1 MGKAS
6 KIEIKSDGTG
16 LTQIYID
23 GHKINGVRSYK
34 LEQYATDTPIFTV
47 DLNAL
52 DVSVENGCI
61 LRHKGFLEEMEIK
74 FKDVGE
80 IHSCQ

>member
-1 MGKAS
+1 MAKTS
-6 KIEIKSDGTG
+6 QIEIKSDGTG

-23 GHKINGVRSYK
+23 GHKLNGVRSYK
-34 LEQYATDTPIFTV
+34 LEQYATGIPILTV
-47 DLNAL
+47 DLNAF

-74 FKDVGE
+74 FKNVGE
-80 IHSCQ
+80 NHSHQ